1 MSDFIFYFKLGW
13 EHIIST
19 DALDHLYFISVLSVV
34 YQFADWKK
42 VLILVTAFTIGHAV
56 TLFLSAMDIV
66 RLPDQIVEFAI
77 PCTIVLSAIFNFRN
91 RSQMIDTDKLQYA
104 TALFFGLIHGM
115 GYANTIR
122 FMLSSDQQLAWSL
135 LSFNIGLEIGQI
147 FVVLLMLSAGLLVSV
162 TRLLTRREWV
172 LVYSSF
178 ILGLALQIAL
188 ERNPFVQ

>member
-56 TLFLSAMDIV
+56 TLFLSAMEFV

-77 PCTIVLSAIFNFRN
+77 PCTIVLSAIFNFRKKI
-91 RSQMIDTDKLQYA
+91 QLVETDKLQYA
-104 TALFFGLIHGM
+104 TALFFGLVHGM

-147 FVVLLMLSAGLLVSV
+147 FVVLLMLSAGLLVLA

-178 ILGLALQIAL
+178 ILGLAVQIAL

>member
-13 EHIIST
+13 GHIIST

-34 YQFADWKK
+34 YQFGDWKK

-56 TLFLSAMDIV
+56 TLFLSAMNIV
-66 RLPDQIVEFAI
+66 RLPDYFVEFAI
-77 PCTIVLSAIFNFRN
+77 PCTILLSAIFNFRKKIQ
-91 RSQMIDTDKLQYA
+91 SVETDKLQYA
-104 TALFFGLIHGM
+104 TALFFGLVHGM

-122 FMLSSDQQLAWSL
+122 FILSSDQQLVWSL

-147 FVVLLMLSAGLLVSV
+147 FVVLFMLSAGLLVSA
-162 TRLLTRREWV
+162 TGLLARREWV

-178 ILGLALQIAL
+178 ILALALQIAI

>member
-34 YQFADWKK
+34 YQFSDWKK
-42 VLILVTAFTIGHAV
+42 VLILVTAFTIGHAI
-56 TLFLSAMDIV
+56 TLFLSAMDV
-66 RLPDQIVEFAI
+66 FRLPDQLVEFAI
-77 PCTIVLSAIFNFRN
+77 PCTIVLSAIFNFRK
-91 RSQMIDTDKLQYA
+91 RSQVLDTDKLQYA
-104 TALFFGLIHGM
+104 TALFFGLVHGM

-122 FMLSSDQQLAWSL
+122 FMLSSDQQLVWSL

-147 FVVLLMLSAGLLVSV
+147 FVVLLMLSAGLLVSA
-162 TRLLTRREWV
+162 TKLLTRREWV

-178 ILGLALQIAL
+178 ILGLALQIAV

>member
-13 EHIIST
+13 EHILSME
-19 DALDHLYFISVLSVV
+19 ALDHLYFISVLAVV
-34 YQFADWKK
+34 YQFGDWKK
-42 VLILVTAFTIGHAV
+42 VLLLVTAFTIGHAI
-56 TLFLSAMDIV
+56 TLFLSAMDV
-66 RLPDQIVEFAI
+66 FRVPDQIVEFAI
-77 PCTIVLSAIFNFRN
+77 PCTIVLSAIFNFRKK
-91 RSQMIDTDKLQYA
+91 ITLVETDKLQYA

-122 FMLSSDQQLAWSL
+122 FMLSSDQQLVWSL

-147 FVVLLMLSAGLLVSV
+147 FVVLFMLSAGLLVSA
-162 TRLLTRREWV
+162 TKLLTRREWV

-178 ILGLALQIAL
+178 ILALALQIAI